1 MQELAVGVRSSQLRP
16 MGCAFCLLFSL
27 SGLGKF
33 INWARWRSMLLNDW
47 RLLGRYLGFRK
58 VNCCGAHLF
67 FSLKLCLKDLC
78 ANASVC
84 YGLVCRAWTPDIMC
98 EA

>member
-16 MGCAFCLLFSL
+16 MGCALCLLFSL

-33 INWARWRSMLLNDW
+33 INWARWRSMLLLNDW

-58 VNCCGAHLF
+58 VNCCSAHLYF
-67 FSLKLCLKDLC
+67 LLKSALK
-78 ANASVC
+78 
-84 YGLVCRAWTPDIMC
+84 GLMRQR
-98 EA
+98 